1 MRRIEILQE
10 IGITSWVSR
19 DALQLAKSTA
29 DEAQMIQALSSPK
42 NPHELQS
49 SQPKTSDQTT
59 IIGPKDQPL
68 WTLVWQEKNS
78 SKVLFTKICRA
89 IENLGV
95 GLQVLSMSTS
105 AAIKAQ
111 DIQGDL
117 LIAFGELA
125 TYYFSGERA
134 PVGELREILFEAV
147 NSRSVEIPVIVTHD
161 PEVCLSQAHFKK
173 EVWQDILM
181 ARTTYLETQ

>member
-10 IGITSWVSR
+10 IGITSWISR
-19 DALQLAKSTA
+19 DALQLAKSKA
-29 DEAQMIQALSSPK
+29 NEEPMIQAPSSPK
-42 NPHELQS
+42 NPQKPQS

-78 SKVLFTKICRA
+78 SKVLFSKICRA

-95 GLQVLSMSTS
+95 GLQVLTMSTS
-105 AAIKAQ
+105 TVIKAQ

-117 LIAFGELA
+117 LIAFGESA
-125 TYYFSGERA
+125 TLYFSGEHA
-134 PVGELREILFEAV
+134 PVDELREILFEAV

-161 PEVCLSQAHFKK
+161 PEACLSQAHFKK

>member
-10 IGITSWVSR
+10 MGITAWISR

-29 DEAQMIQALSSPK
+29 DEAQSIAPSSPK
-42 NPHELQS
+42 NPHELHS
-49 SQPKTSDQTT
+49 SEPKTSDQTM

-68 WTLVWQEKNS
+68 WTLVWQEKS
-78 SKVLFTKICRA
+78 SSQVLFSKICRA
-89 IENLGV
+89 VENLGV
-95 GLQVLSMSTS
+95 GLQVLRMSTS
-105 AAIKAQ
+105 SAIKAQ
-111 DIQGDL
+111 DIEGDL

-125 TYYFSGERA
+125 THYFSGEHA
-134 PVGELREILFEAV
+134 PVDELREILFVAV

-161 PEVCLSQAHFKK
+161 PEACLTQAHFKK

>member
-10 IGITSWVSR
+10 MGITAWISR

-29 DEAQMIQALSSPK
+29 DEAQSIAPSSPK
-42 NPHELQS
+42 NPHELHS
-49 SQPKTSDQTT
+49 SEPKTSDQTM
-59 IIGPKDQPL
+59 IIGPKDRPL

-78 SKVLFTKICRA
+78 SQVLFSKICRA

-95 GLQVLSMSTS
+95 GLQVLRMSTS
-105 AAIKAQ
+105 SAIKAQ
-111 DIQGDL
+111 DIEGDL

-125 TYYFSGERA
+125 THYFSGEHA
-134 PVGELREILFEAV
+134 PVDELREILFVAV

-161 PEVCLSQAHFKK
+161 PEACLTQAHFKK

>member
-10 IGITSWVSR
+10 MGITAWISR

-29 DEAQMIQALSSPK
+29 DEAQSIAPSSPK
-42 NPHELQS
+42 NPHELHS
-49 SQPKTSDQTT
+49 SEPKTSDQTM
-59 IIGPKDQPL
+59 IIGPKDRPL

-78 SKVLFTKICRA
+78 SQVLFSKICRA
-89 IENLGV
+89 VENLGV
-95 GLQVLSMSTS
+95 GLQVLRMSTS
-105 AAIKAQ
+105 SAIKAQ
-111 DIQGDL
+111 DIEGDL

-125 TYYFSGERA
+125 THYFSGEHA
-134 PVGELREILFEAV
+134 PVDELREILFVAV

-161 PEVCLSQAHFKK
+161 PEACLTQAHFKK